1 MTTPRRGTLLDVKL
15 PQPLVDARWLNAH
28 AAEVRVVDSR
38 WYLDR
43 RSGRDAYESGHLPGA
58 VWVDVDRDLAA
69 PATPGAGRHP
79 LPTPEH
85 FAAVLSRLGVDH
97 DTPVVVYDDAGGS
110 IAARLWW
117 MLRMLE
123 HPAAVLDGGLGAWT
137 GPIEYGWRFV
147 DALPCAPRP
156 WPSKRLADADDIDTL
171 RADPRA
177 LVLDARSSARFVHGD
192 PKVDPRPGHVP
203 GARSAPFV
211 ANLTRDGVMLD
222 EAALRARYGALGAA
236 DAEVIACYCGSGV
249 TACHDLL
256 ALEIAGFGESTR
268 LYPGSWSQWGADTTR
283 PAATGS
289 DGSIDQGT

>member
-1 MTTPRRGTLLDVKL
+1 MKL
-15 PQPLVDARWLNAH
+15 PQPLVDARWLDAH
-28 AAEVRVVDSR
+28 AGEVRVVDSR

-69 PATPGAGRHP
+69 PATPTAGRHP

-85 FAAVLSRLGVDH
+85 FAVVLSRLGVDH
-97 DTPVVVYDDAGGS
+97 HTPVVVYDDAGGS

-137 GPIEYGWRFV
+137 GPIEHGWRFV
-147 DALPCAPRP
+147 DARLCAPRP
-156 WPSKRLADADDIDTL
+156 WPSRRIADADDIDTL
-171 RADPRA
+171 RVDPRA
-177 LVLDARSSARFVHGD
+177 LVLDARSSARFDNGD

-203 GARSAPFV
+203 GARSAPV
-211 ANLTRDGVMLD
+211 AANLTRDARMLD
-222 EAALRARYGALGAA
+222 EATLRARYRALGAA

-283 PAATGS
+283 PATTGS
-289 DGSIDQGT
+289 AGSIDQGT

>member
-1 MTTPRRGTLLDVKL
+1 MTASSRCTLRNVKL
-15 PQPLVDARWLNAH
+15 PQPLVDARWLDAH
-28 AAEVRVVDSR
+28 ADEVRVVDSR
-38 WYLDR
+38 WYLDG

-69 PATPGAGRHP
+69 PATPTAGRHP

-97 DTPVVVYDDAGGS
+97 HTPVVVYDDAGGS

-137 GPIEYGWRFV
+137 GPIEHGWRFV
-147 DALPCAPRP
+147 DARLCAPRP
-156 WPSKRLADADDIDTL
+156 WPSRRIADADDIDTL
-171 RADPRA
+171 RVDPRA
-177 LVLDARSSARFVHGD
+177 LVLDARSSARFDNGD

-203 GARSAPFV
+203 GARSAPFA
-211 ANLTRDGVMLD
+211 ANLTPDAMMLD
-222 EAALRARYGALGAA
+222 EATLRARYGALGAA

-289 DGSIDQGT
+289 AGSIDQGT